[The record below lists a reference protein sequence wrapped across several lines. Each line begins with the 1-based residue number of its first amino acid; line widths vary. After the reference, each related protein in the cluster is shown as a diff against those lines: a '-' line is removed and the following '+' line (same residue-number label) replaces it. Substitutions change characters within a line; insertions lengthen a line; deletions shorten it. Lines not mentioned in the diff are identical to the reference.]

1 MSATEIDRLVES
13 GRAAYVKGN
22 FKEGFA
28 ISTRAIRLIRENPG
42 LLVLNSENTDMVFRA
57 YLVLAMC
64 LNRLGQ
70 DQLADSVFQE
80 LVLMYPT
87 FPFVQVVQVYYG
99 PTVEEKCRKVFR
111 RLRSMEV
118 GDLTIRVTDE
128 HAMIFVDGQMRGL
141 GSASVTGLLVGTHYV
156 FVRTSTKGLRYEPEV
171 DPNTVTRLEIIP
183 EFDTALKASDEGIG
197 FDFANDTDRG
207 REAVYASDAVRRWHL
222 RGNIAVIGPMK
233 IQGKS
238 AIVGRIY
245 DGSGSVVQAP
255 AYILVEDADS
265 ESVRIL
271 AQYLVDGTVSE
282 KIHPLGGSSD
292 SSTWVVR
299 PRMELSTSLSKVVLG
314 AGGLTLLAGAAVYA
328 ASNPRDF
335 VTPMYDD
342 RKGKAVGAM
351 LVASATIGTGVSLW
365 LRQTRST
372 SLLPSATLGAA
383 VTVILAGSV
392 LYITDEDEA
401 APQPGQQVRKYY
413 RDSATH
419 GVIIGSTGLAT
430 LGVGLWLMHRERSA
444 RPAASRDHT
453 ALDRVVVHP
462 LPKVSVAS
470 SRVNVDWVGTF

>member
-1 MSATEIDRLVES
+1 MYVLMSAKAQIAEGDTPVIALESRSGESSVAENAVLHRLRDELQKLGVMAQPSAIIEAVGGFIARPGITDVHMSATEIDRLVES

-197 FDFANDTDRG
+197 G
-207 REAVYASDAVRRWHL
+207 
-222 RGNIAVIGPMK
+222 I
-233 IQGKS
+233 
-238 AIVGRIY
+238 RI
-245 DGSGSVVQAP
+245 
-255 AYILVEDADS
+255 
-265 ESVRIL
+265 
-271 AQYLVDGTVSE
+271 
-282 KIHPLGGSSD
+282 
-292 SSTWVVR
+292 
-299 PRMELSTSLSKVVLG
+299 
-314 AGGLTLLAGAAVYA
+314 
-328 ASNPRDF
+328 
-335 VTPMYDD
+335 
-342 RKGKAVGAM
+342 
-351 LVASATIGTGVSLW
+351 
-365 LRQTRST
+365 
-372 SLLPSATLGAA
+372 
-383 VTVILAGSV
+383 
-392 LYITDEDEA
+392 
-401 APQPGQQVRKYY
+401 
-413 RDSATH
+413 
-419 GVIIGSTGLAT
+419 
-430 LGVGLWLMHRERSA
+430 
-444 RPAASRDHT
+444 
-453 ALDRVVVHP
+453 
-462 LPKVSVAS
+462 
-470 SRVNVDWVGTF
+470 